1 MVGWIPVNLQY
12 MPNGILRQLWRD
24 QKKDWQGAADTCS
37 YDMSVGMCCLGLC
50 LIEDQ
55 AVIHCSLRLPPNP
68 PRIKFRRGGRGLL
81 LRSEWLLVPT
91 FLCLTSDRWGS
102 YPWTMDVPVLCWC
115 CRGTLNG
122 GLDTSEPAVYA
133 KWHSET
139 TLA

>member
-12 MPNGILRQLWRD
+12 MSNGILRQLWRD

-91 FLCLTSDRWGS
+91 FLG
-102 YPWTMDVPVLCWC
+102 
-115 CRGTLNG
+115 
-122 GLDTSEPAVYA
+122 
-133 KWHSET
+133 
-139 TLA
+139 

>member
-1 MVGWIPVNLQY
+1 MLGWPLK
-12 MPNGILRQLWRD
+12 LWIHD
-24 QKKDWQGAADTCS
+24 DTR
-37 YDMSVGMCCLGLC
+37 LC
-50 LIEDQ
+50 QSGD
-55 AVIHCSLRLPPNP
+55 R
-68 PRIKFRRGGRGLL
+68 GRGLL
-81 LRSEWLLVPT
+81 LRSECLLVPT

>member
-91 FLCLTSDRWGS
+91 FLG
-102 YPWTMDVPVLCWC
+102 
-115 CRGTLNG
+115 
-122 GLDTSEPAVYA
+122 
-133 KWHSET
+133 
-139 TLA
+139 